1 MARPILVWLFLYNM
15 WKQRAFNKTMNMSN
29 NNALEKNINA
39 EIEESPSS
47 KSKKGFKAWF
57 ERAAASITKAT
68 GSSTAFLIAV
78 AVILIWAVTGPIFR
92 YSDTWQLVINTGTTI
107 ITFLMVFI
115 IQQSQNKDSL
125 AIQLKL
131 NELIACEERASNRLI
146 DVEDLTQEELEV
158 LKKFY
163 VRLSELAEQEKD
175 LFSSHSVDEATGRHK
190 HKLSIRHKPMPVTNN
205 NGAEKKQ

>member
-1 MARPILVWLFLYNM
+1 M
-15 WKQRAFNKTMNMSN
+15 NKKTS
-29 NNALEKNINA
+29 LEKSINE
-39 EIEESPSS
+39 EIKENQST
-47 KSKKGFKAWF
+47 KKKGFKASF
-57 ERAAASITKAT
+57 ERAASTVTKVT

-78 AVILIWAVTGPIFR
+78 AVIIIWAATGPIFH

-146 DVEDLTQEELEV
+146 DVEDLTQEELET

-163 VRLSELAEQEKD
+163 IQLSELAEKEND
-175 LFSSHSVDEATGRHK
+175 LFSSHSVDEATGQHK
-190 HKLSIRHKPMPVTNN
+190 HKLLLRKKPAP
-205 NGAEKKQ
+205 EKK

>member
-1 MARPILVWLFLYNM
+1 MEQKNLF
-15 WKQRAFNKTMNMSN
+15 KKD
-29 NNALEKNINA
+29 INQ
-39 EIEESPSS
+39 EIKET
-47 KSKKGFKAWF
+47 KDLHKKGFKAWF
-57 ERAAASITKAT
+57 EKAAASITRAT
-68 GSSTAFLIAV
+68 GSSIAFLIAV
-78 AVILIWAVTGPIFR
+78 AVIITWAATGPIFH

-146 DVEDLTQEELEV
+146 DVEDLTQKELET

-163 VRLSELAEQEKD
+163 VRLSELAEEEND

-190 HKLSIRHKPMPVTNN
+190 HKLSLRKKLEP
-205 NGAEKKQ
+205 EKN